1 MSLRVAVQKFKKP
14 RVVSVHLKRLAYGL
28 EGMQKMVGTARFE
41 LATSRTPSVRA
52 TRLRYVPTGELTT
65 TRQESRGPN
74 RGSNCNFK
82 AITAVRAASRKR
94 AGYRANPAAFCGSAT
109 VPCLQPRDLRFP
121 PRNLLHARAES
132 AARPPCRILHRRP
145 DASSGRP

>member
-1 MSLRVAVQKFKKP
+1 MYFRVAVQKFKKP

-74 RGSNCNFK
+74 RGSNFK

-94 AGYRANPAAFCGSAT
+94 AGYRANPAAFCGSTTA
-109 VPCLQPRDLRFP
+109 PRPPRHASRPRFP
-121 PRNLLHARAES
+121 
-132 AARPPCRILHRRP
+132 
-145 DASSGRP
+145 

>member
-52 TRLRYVPTGELTT
+52 TRLRYVPTRELTT

-82 AITAVRAASRKR
+82 AFTAVRVQRRKR
-94 AGYRANPAAFCGSAT
+94 EQS
-109 VPCLQPRDLRFP
+109 
-121 PRNLLHARAES
+121 HADHA
-132 AARPPCRILHRRP
+132 
-145 DASSGRP
+145 